1 MYDRQRE
8 AMQVVD
14 AYGCLQQ
21 DIELGVRRH
30 LWVFLQTR
38 GQAEGVELG
47 GEERRGGKGVLD
59 LYPKK
64 LRKVR
69 VTKLPQQK
77 AVVGEAIP
85 ELVLGEDAN
94 V

>member
-30 LWVFLQTR
+30 LWVFLQTQ
-38 GQAEGVELG
+38 GQAEGVELRDEG
-47 GEERRGGKGVLD
+47 RQGSPRSVPLEIAQGAGDEAASAEGSRG
-59 LYPKK
+59 
-64 LRKVR
+64 
-69 VTKLPQQK
+69 
-77 AVVGEAIP
+77 
-85 ELVLGEDAN
+85 
-94 V
+94 